1 MKKTKKS
8 NKYRYII
15 LLCMCIAGFL
25 YTILHSEANT
35 NIQQGIA
42 KEIIRFHV
50 VANSD
55 ANVDQEVKLVVK
67 DQVVHYMQEKL
78 AGAKTK
84 KEAKC
89 IMKKEI
95 PKIKHI
101 AQKTLKKEGYN
112 YSCDV
117 VYHQREFPIKV
128 YGDLTFPAG
137 KYEALDVVLGNAKG
151 KNWWCVM
158 FPSLCFVDGTYS
170 IVPDNSKEKL
180 QNVLT
185 KEEYETISESET
197 LKVQY
202 AFKVKEWWNSAK
214 EQILKIVE

>member
-1 MKKTKKS
+1 MKKVKKS

-15 LLCMCIAGFL
+15 LLCMCMAGFL
-25 YTILHSEANT
+25 YTILHSESNT
-35 NIQQGIA
+35 NVQKGIA

-55 ANVDQEVKLVVK
+55 ADVDQEVNLVVK
-67 DQVVHYMQEKL
+67 DRVVHYMQGKL
-78 AGAKTK
+78 ADAKTK
-84 KEAKC
+84 KEAKH

-95 PKIKHI
+95 PQIKHI
-101 AQKTLKKEGYN
+101 AQKTLRKEGYN

-117 VYHQREFPIKV
+117 VYHQREFPIKM

-137 KYEALDVVLGNAKG
+137 KYEALDVVLGDARG
-151 KNWWCVM
+151 RNWWCVM

-180 QNVLT
+180 QKVLT
-185 KEEYETISESET
+185 KEEYETISENET

-202 AFKVKEWWNSAK
+202 AFKVTEWWNSAK

>member
-8 NKYRYII
+8 SKYRYII

-55 ANVDQEVKLVVK
+55 TNVDQEVKLAVK
-67 DQVVHYMQEKL
+67 DQVVHYMQGKL
-78 AGAKTK
+78 ADAKTK

-89 IMKKEI
+89 IMKTEI
-95 PKIKHI
+95 PQIKHI
-101 AQKTLKKEGYN
+101 AQKTLKKEGYD

>member
-1 MKKTKKS
+1 MKKVKKS

-15 LLCMCIAGFL
+15 LLCMCMAGFL
-25 YTILHSEANT
+25 YTILHSESNT
-35 NIQQGIA
+35 NVQKGIA

-55 ANVDQEVKLVVK
+55 ADVDQEVKLVVK
-67 DQVVHYMQEKL
+67 DRVVHYMQGKL
-78 AGAKTK
+78 ADAKTK
-84 KEAKC
+84 KEAKH

-95 PKIKHI
+95 PQIKHI
-101 AQKTLKKEGYN
+101 AQKTLRKEGYN

-117 VYHQREFPIKV
+117 VYHQREFPVKV

-137 KYEALDVVLGNAKG
+137 KYEALDVVLGDARG
-151 KNWWCVM
+151 RNWWCVM

-180 QNVLT
+180 QKVLT
-185 KEEYETISESET
+185 KEEYETISENET

-202 AFKVKEWWNSAK
+202 AFKVTEWWNSAK

>member
-1 MKKTKKS
+1 
-8 NKYRYII
+8 
-15 LLCMCIAGFL
+15 MCIAGFL

-67 DQVVHYMQEKL
+67 DQVVHYMQGKL

-84 KEAKC
+84 KEAKH

-95 PKIKHI
+95 PQMKHI
-101 AQKTLKKEGYN
+101 AQKTLRKEGYD

-117 VYHQREFPIKV
+117 VYHQREFPIKI

-137 KYEALDVVLGNAKG
+137 KYEALDVVLGNGKG

-170 IVPDNSKEKL
+170 IVPDKSKEKL

-185 KEEYETISESET
+185 KEEYETISENET
-197 LKVQY
+197 LKIQY

>member
-1 MKKTKKS
+1 MKKVKKS

-15 LLCMCIAGFL
+15 LLCMCMAGFL
-25 YTILHSEANT
+25 YTILHSESNT
-35 NIQQGIA
+35 NVQQGIA

-55 ANVDQEVKLVVK
+55 ADVDQEVKLVVK
-67 DQVVHYMQEKL
+67 DRVVHYMQGKL
-78 AGAKTK
+78 ADAKTK
-84 KEAKC
+84 KEAKH

-95 PKIKHI
+95 PQIKHI
-101 AQKTLKKEGYN
+101 AQKTLRKEGYN

-117 VYHQREFPIKV
+117 VYHQREFPVKV

-137 KYEALDVVLGNAKG
+137 KYEALDVVLGDARG
-151 KNWWCVM
+151 RNWWCVM

-180 QNVLT
+180 QKVLT
-185 KEEYETISESET
+185 KEEYETISENET

-202 AFKVKEWWNSAK
+202 AFKVTEWWNSAK

>member
-8 NKYRYII
+8 SKYRYII

-55 ANVDQEVKLVVK
+55 TNVDQEVKLAVK
-67 DQVVHYMQEKL
+67 DQVVHYMQGKL

-84 KEAKC
+84 KEAKH

-95 PKIKHI
+95 PQMKHI
-101 AQKTLKKEGYN
+101 AQKTLRKEGYD

-158 FPSLCFVDGTYS
+158 FPRTYS

>member
-1 MKKTKKS
+1 MKKVKNS

-15 LLCMCIAGFL
+15 LLCMCMAGFL
-25 YTILHSEANT
+25 YTILHNESNT
-35 NIQQGIA
+35 NVQQGIA

-55 ANVDQEVKLVVK
+55 ADMDQEVKLVVK
-67 DQVVHYMQEKL
+67 DRVVHYMQGKL
-78 AGAKTK
+78 ADAKTK
-84 KEAKC
+84 KEAKY

-95 PKIKHI
+95 PQIKHI
-101 AQKTLKKEGYN
+101 AQKTLRKEGYD

-137 KYEALDVVLGNAKG
+137 KYEALDVVLGNAEG

-170 IVPDNSKEKL
+170 VVPDNSKEKL
-180 QNVLT
+180 QKVLT
-185 KEEYETISESET
+185 KEEYETISENET

-202 AFKVKEWWNSAK
+202 AFKVTEWWNSAK

>member
-1 MKKTKKS
+1 MKKVKKS

-15 LLCMCIAGFL
+15 LLCMCMAGFL
-25 YTILHSEANT
+25 YTILHSESNT
-35 NIQQGIA
+35 NVQQGIA

-55 ANVDQEVKLVVK
+55 ADVDQEVKLVVK
-67 DQVVHYMQEKL
+67 DRVVHYMQGKL
-78 AGAKTK
+78 ADAKTK
-84 KEAKC
+84 KEAKH

-95 PKIKHI
+95 PQIKHI
-101 AQKTLKKEGYN
+101 AQKTLRKEGYN

-117 VYHQREFPIKV
+117 VYHQREFPIKM

-137 KYEALDVVLGNAKG
+137 KYEALDVVLGDARG
-151 KNWWCVM
+151 RNWWCVM

-180 QNVLT
+180 QKVLT
-185 KEEYETISESET
+185 KEEYETISENET

-202 AFKVKEWWNSAK
+202 AFKVTEWWNSAK